1 MAYQPTNWEHG
12 DTITGGK
19 LNKIEQ
25 ELTHVA
31 DNATYGFGGAQLS
44 SDGLTPLSYIN
55 AGDPMPSNPQKGD
68 TVFLKDG
75 NDFLIYSYNGEDW
88 VLKVDPNLS
97 NRIEE
102 TIKTASDNT
111 DKAIAD
117 NNTQINETINQVA
130 KEQADLAVK
139 DGDFNNK
146 AQAMADKALS
156 DAKANTATVAK
167 STLDTANQNIAD
179 AKKSVSD
186 DLSKEATDRASA
198 VSALDT
204 KAQGYAD
211 TAKKNAID
219 VATSADSVISK
230 KIDDTASSITS
241 TVSQNKKDA
250 DGKISTAQSTATQA
264 LNGLNSKVDTSTY
277 NAKTGQLSTDV
288 TNVTQTANQAKTDIA
303 SIKQTDTTQDARMTT
318 IEADASGTKTTVSN
332 LQTVQGQQ
340 SGSISAL
347 QQRAD
352 GFDAT
357 VTKVN
362 SLAVG
367 GRNYLTGTVNT
378 NSTVGANAN
387 NQSKALYKIT
397 LSSLDA
403 LYKEFKKT
411 SDYFTL
417 IFDWTYTGTNPSG
430 QFIPQWNIAPW
441 GIGGKYTV
449 ISSNNT
455 SGTVIL
461 TASINSNWS
470 GVTATPYMGI
480 RFDNVPT
487 TGTVTI
493 SNMRLMSGN
502 MSYPWTIAPEDVDS
516 ATAKA
521 QLTADQATTAL
532 NAYKNNADGRITKA
546 QSDITQTAKDVTTKV
561 SQSDYDKKT
570 GDLSTSVSKAQ
581 QTADSA
587 VTTIG
592 NYKTNNDNRVKAT
605 ETSIAQNTKDITLR
619 ATNTDLD
626 SAKKDYNAQ
635 IAQVNVNANA
645 ITNQVSSIQT
655 KINSM
660 GQVNQLANTEFN
672 PDYSGWYTK
681 YPNPTAKDV
690 VSTQFTN
697 VGTDGFGSNMVSHK
711 GNGSWIASSGVP
723 VTPGMK
729 LSFSA
734 RFFAPKAITSG
745 GTPIA
750 LYIMAY
756 DANGNR
762 TLSNGYNV
770 PVPGLSVSSNT
781 YKLQNVTIPD
791 KSVVTYAIFAWNVT
805 DEVYISQ
812 PMLVFGSTV
821 GDYVPGAYNSND
833 KVALQQIALDGITD
847 TVSKQGT
854 NIDSVT
860 KRVTTAEGTLSTAT
874 NNISGLQSSVTQT
887 SNQIKTEISD
897 RTKGDANTLQSSKDF
912 TTSSVSSAVTGMN
925 STVTQ
930 TANGIL
936 AQVEATNMVAN
947 SEFDP
952 LNGTWYA
959 LSNGGSVGST
969 AGVAWSATQ
978 STGFADWPVV
988 NGSRVISYASATW
1001 YTSALATASAGK
1013 VFSAS
1018 IVAGRSPAPTVSTAL
1033 DYRIGFWDSS
1043 RKLLATYSAGNII
1056 DGTAYKGIQK
1066 YVVENKTAP
1075 ANTAFVSVIIAHS
1088 SANATDYITR
1098 PSLNIGANASPYT
1111 PTYGTSSSSTVLSLF
1126 KDNWS
1131 IGITDNI
1138 SKITSGIV
1146 GNASQMSLISKNV
1159 TIDAPNI
1166 QIKGTAWINSAM
1178 IANGAIGSAQIGD
1191 ATITSAKIAT
1201 LDVAKLTGNVSN
1213 FIQSN
1218 WNGLYQSVKIS
1229 PIGMTISTSQG
1240 STAQFNQDGLV
1251 LDGSLGTTNVLNG
1264 QIELISSKNEYL
1276 GTFQHETMP
1285 DHDNVD
1291 YLMIKLAGW
1300 HTGKSTDPDYDLNSD
1315 GTNTIRGGDGIG
1327 FGVTNSVGTYDM
1339 KMSWD
1344 SSLVAGYKGRKAGWH
1359 VEDIM
1364 TWHQP
1369 TYFEGGIDIAQQF
1382 SSTDRR
1388 ALHIQGATLSNG
1400 HKWFGFFDTP
1410 SQAGFGTDDTN
1421 DVLFYVKGKS
1431 YSLYTMLNKLSML

>member
-1 MAYQPTNWEHG
+1 MAYQPTDWEHG
-12 DTITGGK
+12 DIITGGK

-44 SDGLTPLSYIN
+44 SDGLIPLSYIN
-55 AGDPMPSNPQKGD
+55 AGDPMPSNPKKGD
-68 TVFLKDG
+68 TVFVKDG
-75 NDFLIYSYNGEDW
+75 NDFLIYSYNGEEW
-88 VLKVDPNLS
+88 VLKVDPDLS
-97 NRIEE
+97 NRIED

-139 DGDFNNK
+139 DADFNNK

-186 DLSKEATDRASA
+186 DIAKEASDRATA

-264 LNGLNSKVDTSTY
+264 LNGLSSKVDTATY

-318 IEADASGTKTTVSN
+318 IESDASGTKTIVSN
-332 LQTVQGQQ
+332 LQIVQGQQ
-340 SGSISAL
+340 TGSISAL

-362 SLAVG
+362 NLSVG
-367 GRNYLTGTVNT
+367 GRNYVLNT
-378 NSTVGANAN
+378 NVSTTSNITGFYSSVPSSYFNNKKLTVSVQLDYDNITALSGQKRLGVEFVILNKDGSNRYVGSWKYPAIGDSFHGRIYTTWDFSN
-387 NQSKALYKIT
+387 N
-397 LSSLDA
+397 
-403 LYKEFKKT
+403 EFK
-411 SDYFTL
+411 DYATNQMYQG
-417 IFDWTYTGTNPSG
+417 IYVQGITGTNVSVSKPKLE
-430 QFIPQWNIAPW
+430 
-441 GIGGKYTV
+441 IGT
-449 ISSNNT
+449 SST
-455 SGTVIL
+455 D
-461 TASINSNWS
+461 W
-470 GVTATPYMGI
+470 TP
-480 RFDNVPT
+480 
-487 TGTVTI
+487 
-493 SNMRLMSGN
+493 
-502 MSYPWTIAPEDVDS
+502 APEDLSS

-521 QLTADQATTAL
+521 QLTADQATTSL
-532 NAYKNNADGRITKA
+532 NNYKTDADGRITKA

-561 SQSDYDKKT
+561 SQTDYNAKT
-570 GDLSTSVSKAQ
+570 GDLDTRVTKAQ
-581 QTADSA
+581 TTADGVA
-587 VTTIG
+587 TTVG
-592 NYKTNNDNRVKAT
+592 AYKTSNDNRVKAT

-619 ATNTDLD
+619 ATTADLD
-626 SAKKDYNAQ
+626 SAKTDYNSKVSQVQVNVDSITSSMSNNSGNGIRYIRFRGEGNTDNQGTHFGNISVFSSNGTDLIAGKTATTVGNPTISGNGLTAATDGKYNTTYIGLEYNPSNHEQYIQFDLGAVYYNVDHIEIGMWTTTRTYYSVLAQVSYDGTIWNTIYKGNIDKTYLVGNSTTGQVVGTTIAIGNSNAQ
-635 IAQVNVNANA
+635 I
-645 ITNQVSSIQT
+645 
-655 KINSM
+655 
-660 GQVNQLANTEFN
+660 
-672 PDYSGWYTK
+672 
-681 YPNPTAKDV
+681 
-690 VSTQFTN
+690 
-697 VGTDGFGSNMVSHK
+697 
-711 GNGSWIASSGVP
+711 
-723 VTPGMK
+723 
-729 LSFSA
+729 SA
-734 RFFAPKAITSG
+734 
-745 GTPIA
+745 
-750 LYIMAY
+750 
-756 DANGNR
+756 
-762 TLSNGYNV
+762 
-770 PVPGLSVSSNT
+770 
-781 YKLQNVTIPD
+781 
-791 KSVVTYAIFAWNVT
+791 
-805 DEVYISQ
+805 
-812 PMLVFGSTV
+812 
-821 GDYVPGAYNSND
+821 
-833 KVALQQIALDGITD
+833 QQITINGITD

-860 KRVTTAEGTLSTAT
+860 KRVQTAEGTLSTAT
-874 NNISGLQSSVTQT
+874 DNISGLQTKQTQTANQVTQ
-887 SNQIKTEISD
+887 EISD
-897 RTKGDANTLQSSKDF
+897 RTKGDSNTLQSSKDF

-925 STVTQ
+925 TTVTQ

-952 LNGTWYA
+952 LNGTFYR
-959 LSNGGSVGST
+959 LTNGGSAGSQL
-969 AGVAWSATQ
+969 AEAWSATQ
-978 STGFADWPVV
+978 ATGFADWPVV
-988 NGSRVISYASATW
+988 NGSRVVSYAVGTW
-1001 YTSALATASAGK
+1001 YSSALVSTSAGK
-1013 VFSAS
+1013 AFSAS

-1043 RKLLATYSAGNII
+1043 RKLLSTASAGNII

-1066 YVVENKTAP
+1066 YVVENKIAP

-1098 PSLNIGANASPYT
+1098 PSLNTGAKASPYT

-1126 KDNWS
+1126 KDNWA

-1159 TIDAPNI
+1159 TIDSPNT
-1166 QIKGTAWINSAM
+1166 QIKGTAWIQSAM

-1251 LDGSLGTTNVLNG
+1251 LEGALGTTNVLNG

-1369 TYFEGGIDIAQQF
+1369 TYFEGGFDVAQQF

-1410 SQAGFGTDDTN
+1410 SKAGFGTDDTN

-1431 YSLYTMLNKLSML
+1431 YSLYTVLSKLNML

>member
-1 MAYQPTNWEHG
+1 MNKEVNNLAYQPTNWEHG
-12 DTITGGK
+12 DIITGGK

-55 AGDPMPSNPQKGD
+55 AGDPMPANPQKGD

-88 VLKVDPNLS
+88 VLKVDPDLS

-102 TIKTASDNT
+102 TIKTASNNI

-219 VATSADSVISK
+219 VATSADSVINK

-264 LNGLNSKVDTSTY
+264 LNGLSSKVDTSTY

-318 IEADASGTKTTVSN
+318 IESDASGTKTIVSN

-362 SLAVG
+362 NLSVG

-430 QFIPQWNIAPW
+430 QFIPQWNMAPW

-470 GVTATPYMGI
+470 GVTAAPYMGI

-493 SNMRLMSGN
+493 SNMRLMPGN
-502 MSYPWTIAPEDVDS
+502 MSYPWTPAPEDLSS

-521 QLTADQATTAL
+521 QLTADQATTSL
-532 NAYKNNADGRITKA
+532 NTYKTDADGRITKA

-561 SQSDYDKKT
+561 SQTDYNAKT
-570 GDLSTSVSKAQ
+570 GDLDTRVTKAQ
-581 QTADSA
+581 TTADGVA
-587 VTTIG
+587 TTVG
-592 NYKTNNDNRVKAT
+592 AYKTSNDNRVKAT
-605 ETSIAQNTKDITLR
+605 ETSIAQNTKDIILR
-619 ATNTDLD
+619 ATTADLD
-626 SAKKDYNAQ
+626 SAKKDYNSQ
-635 IAQVNVNANA
+635 IAQVNVNAQG

-660 GQVNQLANTEFN
+660 GQVNQLANTEFS

-723 VTPGMK
+723 VAPGMK

-791 KSVVTYAIFAWNVT
+791 KSVVAYAIFAWNVT

-833 KVALQQIALDGITD
+833 KVALQQITIDGITN

-860 KRVTTAEGTLSTAT
+860 KRVQTAEGTLSTAT
-874 NNISGLQSSVTQT
+874 NNISGLQTSVTQT
-887 SNQIKTEISD
+887 ANQVTQEISD
-897 RTKGDANTLQSSKDF
+897 RTKGDSNTLQSSKDF
-912 TTSSVSSAVTGMN
+912 TTSSITSYDKGVQTQL
-925 STVTQ
+925 TQ
-930 TANGIL
+930 TSNAIL
-936 AQVEATNMVAN
+936 AKVGATNLFPN
-947 SEFDP
+947 SEFAQNYGYAGSGTVVVSGSVKNNIDNKYSGTVSVTSTSAGYQGYWTNKIP
-952 LNGTWYA
+952 VYGGKKYSASVLVHYTNGG
-959 LSNGGSVGST
+959 LSNGLAMLDIWFYDKDNKRISGASR
-969 AGVAWSATQ
+969 
-978 STGFADWPVV
+978 STGQVSSPHWVKLSNEGFA
-988 NGSRVISYASATW
+988 
-1001 YTSALATASAGK
+1001 
-1013 VFSAS
+1013 
-1018 IVAGRSPAPTVSTAL
+1018 APINA
-1033 DYRIGFWDSS
+1033 
-1043 RKLLATYSAGNII
+1043 
-1056 DGTAYKGIQK
+1056 
-1066 YVVENKTAP
+1066 
-1075 ANTAFVSVIIAHS
+1075 VSVQVS
-1088 SANATDYITR
+1088 LLVNNA
-1098 PSLNIGANASPYT
+1098 GAGQVATFSQPLVTATEKLQEYT
-1111 PTYGTSSSSTVLSLF
+1111 PNDDMSAQLSLF

-1159 TIDAPNI
+1159 TIDSPNT

-1218 WNGLYQSVKIS
+1218 WNGLYQSVKIN
-1229 PIGMTISTSQG
+1229 PTGMTISTSQG

-1251 LDGSLGTTNVLNG
+1251 LQGSLGQTNVLNG
-1264 QIELISSKNEYL
+1264 QIELISSSNEYL

-1285 DHDNVD
+1285 DHSNVD

-1300 HTGKSTDPDYDLNSD
+1300 HTSKPGDSDYDLNSD
-1315 GTNTIRGGDGIG
+1315 KTNTIRGGDGIG

-1369 TYFEGGIDIAQQF
+1369 TYFEGGFDVAQQF

>member
-1 MAYQPTNWEHG
+1 MAYQPTDWQHG
-12 DTITGGK
+12 DIITDGK

-55 AGDPMPSNPQKGD
+55 AGDPMPANPKKGD

-88 VLKVDPNLS
+88 VVKIDPDLS

-146 AQAMADKALS
+146 AQAMADKALQ
-156 DAKANTATVAK
+156 DAKDNTATVAK
-167 STLDTANQNIAD
+167 STLDTANANIAD

-186 DLSKEATDRASA
+186 DIAKEASDRATA

-219 VATSADSVISK
+219 VATSADGVINK

-264 LNGLNSKVDTSTY
+264 LNGLSSKVDTATY

-362 SLAVG
+362 NLSVG
-367 GRNYLTGTVNT
+367 GRNLLSNTDKTFTGVGN
-378 NSTVGANAN
+378 NSTNGNFNSTALVSLVNGWKASDLYANFG
-387 NQSKALYKIT
+387 KAQLT
-397 LSSLDA
+397 LS
-403 LYKEFKKT
+403 
-411 SDYFTL
+411 
-417 IFDWTYTGTNPSG
+417 FDWVATGSTLSGTFNP
-430 QFIPQWNIAPW
+430 QFSNAPW
-441 GIGGKYTV
+441 GVFNTAGNVKVTDKAGHYVSTTV
-449 ISSNNT
+449 AMSDSWANNT
-455 SGTVIL
+455 SANKIMFRQDG
-461 TASINSNWS
+461 
-470 GVTATPYMGI
+470 MQ
-480 RFDNVPT
+480 
-487 TGTVTI
+487 GTVTI
-493 SNMRLMSGN
+493 TNIKLEVGN
-502 MSYPWTIAPEDVDS
+502 VPSPWTPAYEDLSS

-521 QLTADQATTAL
+521 QLTADQATTSL
-532 NAYKNNADGRITKA
+532 NNYKTDADGRITKA

-561 SQSDYDKKT
+561 SQTDYNAKT
-570 GDLSTSVSKAQ
+570 GDLDTRVTKAQ
-581 QTADSA
+581 TTADGVA
-587 VTTIG
+587 TTVG
-592 NYKTNNDNRVKAT
+592 AYKTSNDNRVKAT
-605 ETSIAQNTKDITLR
+605 ETSVAQNTKDITLR
-619 ATNTDLD
+619 ATTADLD
-626 SAKKDYNAQ
+626 SAKTDYNSKVSQVQVNVDSITSSMSNNSGNGIRYIRFRGEGNTDNQGTHFGNISVFSSNGTDLIAGKTATTVGNPTISGNGLTAATDGKYNTTYIGLEYNPSNHEQYIQFDLGAVYYNVDHIEIGMWSTTRTYYSVLAQVSYDGNIWNTIYKGNIDKTYLVGNSTTGQVVGTTIAIGNSNAQ
-635 IAQVNVNANA
+635 I
-645 ITNQVSSIQT
+645 
-655 KINSM
+655 
-660 GQVNQLANTEFN
+660 
-672 PDYSGWYTK
+672 
-681 YPNPTAKDV
+681 
-690 VSTQFTN
+690 
-697 VGTDGFGSNMVSHK
+697 
-711 GNGSWIASSGVP
+711 
-723 VTPGMK
+723 
-729 LSFSA
+729 SA
-734 RFFAPKAITSG
+734 
-745 GTPIA
+745 
-750 LYIMAY
+750 
-756 DANGNR
+756 
-762 TLSNGYNV
+762 
-770 PVPGLSVSSNT
+770 
-781 YKLQNVTIPD
+781 
-791 KSVVTYAIFAWNVT
+791 
-805 DEVYISQ
+805 
-812 PMLVFGSTV
+812 
-821 GDYVPGAYNSND
+821 
-833 KVALQQIALDGITD
+833 QQITINGITD

-860 KRVTTAEGTLSTAT
+860 KRVQTAEGTLSTAT
-874 NNISGLQSSVTQT
+874 DNISGLQTKQTQTANQVTQ
-887 SNQIKTEISD
+887 EISD
-897 RTKGDANTLQSSKDF
+897 RTKGDSNTLQSSKDF

-936 AQVEATNMVAN
+936 AQVEATNMVVN

-969 AGVAWSATQ
+969 AGVAWNAPKAGS
-978 STGFADWPVV
+978 FADWPAV
-988 NGSRVISYASATW
+988 NGSRIVSYAVATW
-1001 YTSALATASAGK
+1001 YTSALVTASAGK

-1033 DYRIGFWDSS
+1033 DYRIGFWDSN
-1043 RKLLATYSAGNII
+1043 RKLLATSSAGNII

-1088 SANATDYITR
+1088 SANATDYICR
-1098 PSLNIGANASPYT
+1098 PSLNVGAKASPYT
-1111 PTYGTSSSSTVLSLF
+1111 PTYGTSNSSTVLSLF

-1159 TIDAPNI
+1159 TIDSPNT
-1166 QIKGTAWINSAM
+1166 QLKGTAWINSAM

-1218 WNGLYQSVKIS
+1218 WNGLYQSVKIN
-1229 PIGMTISTSQG
+1229 PTGMTISTSQG
-1240 STAQFNQDGLV
+1240 STAQFNQDGLI
-1251 LDGSLGTTNVLNG
+1251 LDGTLGTTNVLNG
-1264 QIELISSKNEYL
+1264 QIELISSSNEYL

-1285 DHDNVD
+1285 EHSNVD

-1300 HTGKSTDPDYDLNSD
+1300 HTSKPGDSDYDINSD
-1315 GTNTIRGGDGIG
+1315 GTNVIRGGDGIG
-1327 FGVTNSVGTYDM
+1327 FGVTNSTGTYDM

-1344 SSLVAGYKGRKAGWH
+1344 SSLIAGYKSRKAGWH

-1369 TYFEGGIDIAQQF
+1369 TYFEGGFDVAQQF

-1410 SQAGFGTDDTN
+1410 SLAGFGTDDTN

-1431 YSLYTMLNKLSML
+1431 YSLYTMLSKLSML

>member
-1 MAYQPTNWEHG
+1 
-12 DTITGGK
+12 
-19 LNKIEQ
+19 
-25 ELTHVA
+25 
-31 DNATYGFGGAQLS
+31 
-44 SDGLTPLSYIN
+44 
-55 AGDPMPSNPQKGD
+55 MPANPQKGD

-88 VLKVDPNLS
+88 VLKIDPDLS

-130 KEQADLAVK
+130 KEQADLAIK

-146 AQAMADKALS
+146 AQAMADEALAN
-156 DAKANTATVAK
+156 AKANTATVAK
-167 STLDTANQNIAD
+167 STLETANQNIAD
-179 AKKSVSD
+179 AKKSVTD
-186 DLSKEATDRASA
+186 DIAQEASDRASA

-219 VATSADSVISK
+219 VATSADGVINK

-241 TVSQNKKDA
+241 TVSQNKMDA
-250 DGKISTAQSTATQA
+250 EGKITTAQSTATQA
-264 LNGLNSKVDTSTY
+264 LNGLSSKVDTATY

-303 SIKQTDTTQDARMTT
+303 SIKQTDITQDARMTT
-318 IEADASGTKTTVSN
+318 IEADANGTKTTVSN
-332 LQTVQGQQ
+332 LQKTQNTQ
-340 SGSISAL
+340 SGSISTL

-357 VTKVN
+357 VTKVDN
-362 SLAVG
+362 LAVG
-367 GRNYLTGTVNT
+367 GRNLLLNSAFLNGFNNWNNENNSWTIDSSTYQGNPIIKSPATTGSGSRIIQRFTNPPASGSKVTVSFNARGNDSNSIILVSLFNTNTVN
-378 NSTVGANAN
+378 
-387 NQSKALYKIT
+387 IP
-397 LSSLDA
+397 LSSSFSRYTVSFTIPND
-403 LYKEFKKT
+403 FGVPQI
-411 SDYFTL
+411 YFWNTVAGNNVFL
-417 IFDWTYTGTNPSG
+417 NSIKVDVGNVATDWTP
-430 QFIPQWNIAPW
+430 
-441 GIGGKYTV
+441 
-449 ISSNNT
+449 
-455 SGTVIL
+455 
-461 TASINSNWS
+461 
-470 GVTATPYMGI
+470 
-480 RFDNVPT
+480 
-487 TGTVTI
+487 
-493 SNMRLMSGN
+493 
-502 MSYPWTIAPEDVDS
+502 APEDVDS

-532 NAYKNNADGRITKA
+532 NNYKTDADGRITKA
-546 QSDITQTAKDVTTKV
+546 QSDVTQTAKDVTTKV
-561 SQSDYDKKT
+561 SQTDYNAKT
-570 GDLSTSVSKAQ
+570 GDLDTRVTKAQ
-581 QTADSA
+581 TTADGVA
-587 VTTIG
+587 TTVG
-592 NYKTNNDNRVKAT
+592 AYKTSNDNRVKAT

-619 ATNTDLD
+619 ATAADLD
-626 SAKKDYNAQ
+626 SAKKNYNAQ

-645 ITNQVSSIQT
+645 ITSQVSSIQA

-723 VTPGMK
+723 VAPGMK

-791 KSVVTYAIFAWNVT
+791 KSVVAYAIFAWNVT

-821 GDYVPGAYNSND
+821 GDYVSGAYNSND
-833 KVALQQIALDGITD
+833 KVALQQITLDGITD

-874 NNISGLQSSVTQT
+874 NNISGLQTSVTQT
-887 SNQIKTEISD
+887 ANQITQEISD
-897 RTKGDANTLQSSKDF
+897 RTKGDSNTLQSSKDF
-912 TTSSVSSAVTGMN
+912 TTSSITSYDKGVQTQL
-925 STVTQ
+925 TQ
-930 TANGIL
+930 TSDAIL
-936 AQVEATNMVAN
+936 AKVGATNLFPN
-947 SEFDP
+947 SEFTQAYGYTASGTVVRSGGVKNNIDNKYSGTVSVTSTSAGYQGYWTKMIP
-952 LNGTWYA
+952 VYGGKKYSASVLVHYTNGGLSSGTAMLDIWFYDKDNKRISSGSRA
-959 LSNGGSVGST
+959 TGQVSSPYWVKLSNE
-969 AGVAWSATQ
+969 
-978 STGFADWPVV
+978 GF
-988 NGSRVISYASATW
+988 
-1001 YTSALATASAGK
+1001 
-1013 VFSAS
+1013 
-1018 IVAGRSPAPTVSTAL
+1018 
-1033 DYRIGFWDSS
+1033 
-1043 RKLLATYSAGNII
+1043 
-1056 DGTAYKGIQK
+1056 
-1066 YVVENKTAP
+1066 TAP
-1075 ANTAFVSVIIAHS
+1075 VNAVTVQVSLLVNNAGAGQVATFAQPIVTA
-1088 SANATDYITR
+1088 TEK
-1098 PSLNIGANASPYT
+1098 LQEYT
-1111 PTYGTSSSSTVLSLF
+1111 PNDDISSQLSLF

-1159 TIDAPNI
+1159 TIDSPNT
-1166 QIKGTAWINSAM
+1166 QIKGTAWIQSAM

-1251 LDGSLGTTNVLNG
+1251 LDGALGTTNVLNG

-1276 GTFQHETMP
+1276 GTFQHDTMP

-1300 HTGKSTDPDYDLNSD
+1300 HTSKPGDSDYDLNSD
-1315 GTNTIRGGDGIG
+1315 SSNTIRGGDGIG

-1369 TYFEGGIDIAQQF
+1369 TYFEGGFDVAQQF

-1410 SQAGFGTDDTN
+1410 SKAGFGTDDTN